1 MEAEAREIAQVISN
15 LSEDDRKVLMTCA
28 NAFKMREQFTK
39 DKEDKENEESN

>member
-39 DKEDKENEESN
+39 DNKEDKNEESN

>member
-1 MEAEAREIAQVISN
+1 MENVNEIAQVISN

-39 DKEDKENEESN
+39 DKEEKNEESN